1 MPDIRTVLFDLD
13 GTLVDTAPDMA
24 HALNLLLREQDR
36 DILPFDTIRPHVSH
50 GALALVRLGFGLGPS
65 DTAFEPLRQRF
76 LEIYAD
82 NLCRESH
89 LFPGI
94 PQLLAQLHA
103 KGLNW
108 GIVTNKPGY
117 LTEPLLAQLGL
128 AQEAACIVSG
138 DTTNNRKPHP
148 EPMLHA
154 CDKAGSTPAQSV
166 YVGDAE
172 RDIQAGKQAG
182 MQTVVALFGYIPD
195 DEDPE
200 QWGASA
206 LIRAPMEVIDFL
218 DRQTS

>member
-24 HALNLLLREQDR
+24 HALNLLLKEQER
-36 DILPFDTIRPHVSH
+36 DALPFDTIRPHVSH
-50 GALALVRLGFGLGPS
+50 GALALVRLGFALAPGDAVL
-65 DTAFEPLRQRF
+65 EPLRQRF

-82 NLCRESH
+82 NLCRETH

-94 PQLLAQLHA
+94 LQLLSQLHA

-117 LTEPLLAQLGL
+117 LTEPLVAQLGL
-128 AQEAACIVSG
+128 AHEAACIVSG

-154 CDKAGSTPAQSV
+154 CAEAGSTPAQSV

-172 RDIQAGKQAG
+172 RDIQAGNQAG
-182 MQTVVALFGYIPD
+182 MKTVVALFGYIPD

-200 QWGASA
+200 QWGANA

-218 DRQTS
+218 DNQEP

>member
-1 MPDIRTVLFDLD
+1 MPNIRTVLFDLD

-24 HALNLLLREQDR
+24 HALNLLLKEQQR
-36 DILPFDTIRPHVSH
+36 DALPFDVIRPYVSH
-50 GALALVRLGFGLGPS
+50 GALALVRLGFML
-65 DTAFEPLRQRF
+65 EPGDAAVERLRQRF

-82 NLCRESH
+82 NLCRETH

-94 PQLLAQLHA
+94 SQLLAQLHA

-108 GIVTNKPGY
+108 GIVTNKPAY
-117 LTEPLLAQLGL
+117 LTEPLLAQLDF

-154 CDKAGSTPAQSV
+154 CVAAGSAPAQSI

-182 MQTVVALFGYIPD
+182 MKTVVALFGYIPD
-195 DEDPE
+195 DEDPKR
-200 QWGASA
+200 WGADA
-206 LIRAPMEVIDFL
+206 LIRAPMEVIDFI
-218 DRQTS
+218 DKQEQ